1 MTLFTVQQRIPLQDY
16 FDKTSAISLYET
28 KYLGK
33 VYIDEVICYSKQL
46 HWDCPSQRLILD
58 LLRHQLY
65 PNSTEPTFKQ

>member
-46 HWDCPSQRLILD
+46 HWDCRS
-58 LLRHQLY
+58 
-65 PNSTEPTFKQ
+65 